1 MVHQVTEFV
10 IIPDVTAHIMG
21 FRIMRFQLFHDHAP
35 HVYAVDRQGAGRG
48 PRLVPAVPCS
58 TSVIDHFGPRP
69 AASMTAGHFFPP
81 PSTNE
86 FASTAVVGHA
96 SMPTLASDSTTSRSL
111 SACCSATL
119 SCSITGSGV
128 PLGAARPSQMST
140 LKPGSTLS
148 AKVGISGYA
157 AGRWLP
163 VVASARILFSDV
175 NGSAPT
181 MLLKASWI
189 LPAIR
194 SPNAPAMPG

>member
-1 MVHQVTEFV
+1 MSPRTSW
-10 IIPDVTAHIMG
+10 G
-21 FRIMRFQLFHDHAP
+21 FASCDFSCSTDHAP
-35 HVYAVDRQGAGRG
+35 HVYPVGRQGAGG
-48 PRLVPAVPCS
+48 GLHLVSAVPCS

-69 AASMTAGHFFPP
+69 AASMTAGHLFPS

-96 SMPTLASDSTTSRSL
+96 SIPTLASDSTTSRSL
-111 SACCSATL
+111 SACCRVTL
-119 SCSITGSGV
+119 SCSITGPGV

-140 LKPGSTLS
+140 LKPGSTVS